1 MEMEDEEIAIIEF
14 RIRQLP
20 NPFLHRENDNINFDI
35 DHVVQNGNGQHAESS
50 PEPENPANP
59 LPDLINF
66 EHTNDRFRALSERI
80 VFYLESLT
88 IPSIRTR
95 RTQEILTLR
104 QYGWIT
110 LTPVTRQRL
119 QAAVDRELEFQRQV
133 AETHFIE
140 TRAQIREECNDVFAH
155 DTRLGEMS
163 FRLLESLLVALYPAN
178 AVPSNLNEN

>member
-59 LPDLINF
+59 LPDYINF
-66 EHTNDRFRALSERI
+66 EHTNDRFRVLSERI
-80 VFYLESLT
+80 EFYLESLT

-178 AVPSNLNEN
+178 AVPSNLNEI